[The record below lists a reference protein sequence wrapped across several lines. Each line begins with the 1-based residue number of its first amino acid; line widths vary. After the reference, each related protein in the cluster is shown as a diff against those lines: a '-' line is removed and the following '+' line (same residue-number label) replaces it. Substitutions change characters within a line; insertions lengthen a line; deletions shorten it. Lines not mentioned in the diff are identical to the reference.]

1 MTSALIQLDEYFRRI
16 HYDGP
21 REPALETLRAI
32 VLAHSRA
39 IPFENL
45 NPLLRWPVAL
55 DPAALESKLIRDARG
70 GYCYEQNSLLR
81 HVLTALGFPVQGL
94 LARVL
99 WNLPPDA
106 ITPRSHMVLL
116 ITIGDRR
123 YTADVGFGTVTP
135 TAPLL
140 LEAATVQQTPH
151 EWYRYVEADGEWT
164 LQVRIKEEWRPIY
177 RFNLEPQHLVDY
189 EVANW
194 YTSTHPSSHFL
205 HSLIAGKAGP
215 GCRYT
220 LLNDQFAVHYADGRT
235 ERRKLSNAAE
245 IRHVLAST
253 FGLRLPPAPEL
264 DSALE
269 RLLTPEPA
277 ETVAR

>member
-21 REPALETLRAI
+21 REPTLETLGAI
-32 VLAHSRA
+32 VLAHSRS

-55 DPAALESKLIRDARG
+55 DPASLESKLIRNERG
-70 GYCYEQNSLLR
+70 GYCYEQNLLLR
-81 HVLTALGFPVQGL
+81 HVLTALGFTVQGL

-99 WNLPPDA
+99 WNVPPDV

-116 ITIGDRR
+116 TTIGGRR

-140 LEAATVQQTPH
+140 LEPASVQQTPN
-151 EWYRYVEADGEWT
+151 EYYRYVEADGEWT
-164 LQVRIKEEWRPIY
+164 LEARVKEEWRRVY
-177 RFNLEPQHLVDY
+177 RFNLEPQHQVDY

-205 HSLIAGKAGP
+205 HSLIAAKAAP

-220 LLNDQFAVHYADGRT
+220 LLNDQLAIHYADGRS

-245 IRHVLAST
+245 IRDVLVST
-253 FGLRLPPAPEL
+253 FDLRLPPGPEL
-264 DSALE
+264 DSALQ

-277 ETVAR
+277 ATVAR